1 MFKTVV
7 IKKDCTINNAE
18 TLVNTA
24 NFYNAVTELIFDNKR
39 INCKSI
45 MGVLSLGYKDGDT
58 LIVNAEGNDEED
70 AIDAVIKCLE

>member
-7 IKKDCTINNAE
+7 IKKDCTLNNAE
-18 TLVNTA
+18 ILVNTA
-24 NFYNAVTELIFDNKR
+24 SFYKSLTELIFDNKR

-58 LIVNAEGNDEED
+58 LIVNSEGGDEED
-70 AIDAVIKCLE
+70 ACNAVMKCLE